1 MATIAQRLDILHK
14 SDKTVF
20 STTDLALA
28 WGIENRNVLRVDI
41 ARAKGAKYLV
51 AIQRGLYHIAGMK
64 IDSLE
69 LAGKLKK
76 NSYISFETVLAREGI
91 IRQWYDSI
99 FSASDRRVE
108 IKNEHGI
115 FSYRRLPEDVL
126 NDRRGIVNAGTHFVA
141 TKERAVCD
149 YFYSVGYM
157 HLDDVSGLN
166 LDLVRE
172 YAVIYHNSRL
182 LADVKRLTS

>member
-1 MATIAQRLDILHK
+1 M
-14 SDKTVF
+14 
-20 STTDLALA
+20 
-28 WGIENRNVLRVDI
+28 
-41 ARAKGAKYLV
+41 
-51 AIQRGLYHIAGMK
+51 
-64 IDSLE
+64 
-69 LAGKLKK
+69 
-76 NSYISFETVLAREGI
+76 
-91 IRQWYDSI
+91 
-99 FSASDRRVE
+99 E

-115 FSYRRLPEDVL
+115 FSYRRLPEDAL